1 MNFVYY
7 FICLFLYICGVAM
20 IIVTGCMQKSVEVM
34 ALMNSLMKVPQMN
47 AVMMAMG
54 REMEKAGLMEEMMDD
69 TLSSMDGEEELDD
82 AAEEEVDKALD
93 EVLAGAHVPSAR
105 VPQQQQQEE
114 EEEEEEED
122 VETQK
127 RLAALKA

>member
-1 MNFVYY
+1 
-7 FICLFLYICGVAM
+7 
-20 IIVTGCMQKSVEVM
+20 MQKSVEVM
-34 ALMNSLMKVPQMN
+34 TLMNSLMRVPQMN
-47 AVMMAMG
+47 AVMMAMS

-69 TLSSMDGEEELDD
+69 TLSSMDDEEELDD

-93 EVLAGAHVPSAR
+93 DVLAGVRGPSAR
-105 VPQQQQQEE
+105 VPQGMQQAAVED
-114 EEEEEEED
+114 EEEEED

>member
-1 MNFVYY
+1 
-7 FICLFLYICGVAM
+7 M
-20 IIVTGCMQKSVEVM
+20 IRVTGCMQKSVEVM
-34 ALMNSLMKVPQMN
+34 TLMNSLMRVPQMN
-47 AVMMAMG
+47 AVMMAMS

-69 TLSSMDGEEELDD
+69 ALGEMDGEEELDD

-93 EVLAGAHVPSAR
+93 DILAGVRGPSVRA
-105 VPQQQQQEE
+105 PQGRQQVAVD

>member
-1 MNFVYY
+1 
-7 FICLFLYICGVAM
+7 M
-20 IIVTGCMQKSVEVM
+20 IRVTGCMQKSVEVM
-34 ALMNSLMKVPQMN
+34 TLMNSLMRVPQMN
-47 AVMMAMG
+47 AVMMAMS

-69 TLSSMDGEEELDD
+69 TLSSMDDEEELDD

-93 EVLAGAHVPSAR
+93 DVLAGVRAPSAR
-105 VPQQQQQEE
+105 VPQGRQQVEE
-114 EEEEEEED
+114 DEEEEEED

>member
-1 MNFVYY
+1 
-7 FICLFLYICGVAM
+7 M
-20 IIVTGCMQKSVEVM
+20 IRVTGCMQKSVEVM

-69 TLSSMDGEEELDD
+69 TLSSMDGEVELDD

>member
-1 MNFVYY
+1 
-7 FICLFLYICGVAM
+7 M
-20 IIVTGCMQKSVEVM
+20 IRVTGCMQKSVEVM

-47 AVMMAMG
+47 AVMMAMS

-69 TLSSMDGEEELDD
+69 TLSNMEDEEELDD

-93 EVLAGAHVPSAR
+93 DILAGVRGPSAR
-105 VPQQQQQEE
+105 VPQGRQQVVED
-114 EEEEEEED
+114 EEEEEED
-122 VETQK
+122 TETQR